1 MNSALSLDCLQD
13 DRAGLFI
20 HKRTDRIEIVELCK
34 PDTAHQRFERLL
46 IVGIAG
52 DGKGADRPA
61 VEGMLHRNDLMVCMT
76 IPKVGVLAG
85 SLDRTLNG
93 LCSGICEKHFG
104 QPGVGDHLLCRLQQ
118 RPVVEQIGRVDDLV
132 DLILQCLV
140 IGFVSIA
147 KRKDS
152 NSGSEVEILLPV
164 HIIKMHALSM
174 VKYDRETIICVKDDL
189 LGLFHDVL

>member
-1 MNSALSLDCLQD
+1 M
-13 DRAGLFI
+13 
-20 HKRTDRIEIVELCK
+20 
-34 PDTAHQRFERLL
+34 
-46 IVGIAG
+46 
-52 DGKGADRPA
+52 
-61 VEGMLHRNDLMVCMT
+61 
-76 IPKVGVLAG
+76 
-85 SLDRTLNG
+85 
-93 LCSGICEKHFG
+93 
-104 QPGVGDHLLCRLQQ
+104 
-118 RPVVEQIGRVDDLV
+118 DDLV

-152 NSGSEVEILLPV
+152 NSGSEVEVLLPV